1 MDSNYNR
8 SNMIATKSTRERV
21 EAGKK
26 VEQAIIAKLNQI
38 GMNISQPTSSEDLIG
53 KVDAWYTNKA
63 GLKVGI
69 QIKYRESGNDLLF
82 EVFDTFY
89 EFKSPNNKLGRDMIG
104 RAKEYAVLIDNKIII
119 VEKQKAID
127 VINEMLDEA
136 RCNGWSQS
144 TGRTKTLFFESNNC
158 ELQMKLQDDP
168 ADGRKKI
175 VAYIPKDFFVE
186 NCITI

>member
-1 MDSNYNR
+1 MKSNFSRN
-8 SNMIATKSTRERV
+8 NMVAAKSTRERV

-38 GMNISQPTSSEDLIG
+38 GMNISQPTSSEDLLQ
-53 KVDAWYTNKA
+53 KVDAWYTNKK
-63 GLKVGI
+63 GVKVGI
-69 QIKYRESGNDLLF
+69 QIKYRESGSDLLF

-89 EFKSPNNKLGRDMIG
+89 DFKSPNNKMGRDMIG
-104 RAKEYAVLIDNKIII
+104 KAKEYAVLIDNKIII
-119 VEKQKAID
+119 VEKQKAVD

-144 TGRTKTLFFESNNC
+144 TSRSKTLFFESENC

-175 VAYIPKDFFVE
+175 VAYIPKEFFVE
-186 NCITI
+186 NSTTI